1 MPLLRTA
8 RRGQWADKRGKEGGD
23 ALFMPAS
30 ELRFRISWRRRCQRR
45 IPYPIR
51 NTATMAPMTPP
62 TTARELTLPPDIA
75 EAVRP
80 LVVPLF
86 VVGAGVGLLE
96 AVTVTVKGAN
106 VLKVLVLF
114 ADIEVLFNPVPVLLA
129 RVVVVAVLDVMIL
142 EVLEVIA
149 AAFVE
154 ATVSEAPPLVVGLPV
169 LVVVAGLG

>member
-1 MPLLRTA
+1 M
-8 RRGQWADKRGKEGGD
+8 
-23 ALFMPAS
+23 
-30 ELRFRISWRRRCQRR
+30 
-45 IPYPIR
+45 
-51 NTATMAPMTPP
+51 
-62 TTARELTLPPDIA
+62 PPDIA

-96 AVTVTVKGAN
+96 AVTVIVKGAN

>member
-1 MPLLRTA
+1 M
-8 RRGQWADKRGKEGGD
+8 
-23 ALFMPAS
+23 
-30 ELRFRISWRRRCQRR
+30 
-45 IPYPIR
+45 R

-86 VVGAGVGLLE
+86 VVGEGVGLLE
-96 AVTVTVKGAN
+96 AVTVTVRGASG
-106 VLKVLVLF
+106 LEVLVLF
-114 ADIEVLFNPVPVLLA
+114 ADIEVLFKPVPVLLA

-142 EVLEVIA
+142 LEVIA

-154 ATVSEAPPLVVGLPV
+154 ATVSEEPPLAVGLPV
-169 LVVVAGLG
+169 LVVVAGPG